1 MNKTII
7 IVFLIAATFIAG
19 CSQNR
24 TSPAA
29 IQVFAQKD
37 IDSTQASIILNKT
50 SGLPD
55 NTQFSIALV
64 TDTSTIYVG
73 VICANDSIF
82 SIENH
87 DAYFEIGS
95 ISKIFTSTLLASFV
109 RANKIELTDSISAF
123 LPFTLKDSIEIS
135 FGQLANHTSG
145 LPNVPTGTIIKS
157 LLNMENPYK
166 NFDENVLESYLKND
180 LSLSRDPGGKYSDS
194 NLGMGVLGHSLSLVG
209 EKPFTELIQNQVFN
223 AYNLQ
228 HTTYSRE
235 EVKTLLVTGLNANG
249 KRATNWDM
257 AALEGAG
264 GIFSTAEDMA
274 KFAKAHCNKS
284 DSTLALTR
292 EVSFVVDDN
301 TAIGLGWTILK
312 HETGNNL
319 YSQMG
324 ATGGYSSA
332 ILLDPSQCKAVVIL
346 SNVSGSNEYSGKI
359 EQLCSELMETMR
371 NKDVIDLQE

>member
-1 MNKTII
+1 MNKAFFL
-7 IVFLIAATFIAG
+7 VFLIAATCLTG
-19 CSQNR
+19 CNEKR

-29 IQVFAQKD
+29 IRMFAQKD
-37 IDSTQASIILNKT
+37 IDSTQASIILNRT
-50 SGLPD
+50 SGFPN

-82 SIENH
+82 NIENH

-109 RANKIELTDSISAF
+109 RANKIELNDSISAY
-123 LPFTLKDSIEIS
+123 LPFTLKDSVEIN

-166 NFDENVLESYLKND
+166 NFDENALESYLKND
-180 LSLSRDPGGKYSDS
+180 LSLSRIPGQKYSDS
-194 NLGMGVLGHSLSLVG
+194 NLGMGLLGHSLSLVG
-209 EKPFTELIQNQVFN
+209 EKPFVELIQNHILK
-223 AYNLQ
+223 AYKLQ
-228 HTTYSRE
+228 HTTYNRE
-235 EVKTLLVTGLNANG
+235 EVKTLLVPGLNSKG
-249 KRATNWDM
+249 KRTANWDM

-264 GIFSTAEDMA
+264 GIYSTSEDMA

-284 DSTLALTR
+284 DSTLALSR

-312 HETGNNL
+312 HESGNNV
-319 YSQMG
+319 YSQIG

-332 ILLDPSQCKAVVIL
+332 ILLDPSQCKAVVVL
-346 SNVSGSNEYSGKI
+346 SNVSGSNENSGKI
-359 EQLCSELMETMR
+359 VQLCSELLETMR
-371 NKDVIDLQE
+371 NKEIKNSAE